1 MSENMIHIPL
11 KILGIL
17 LLIFAPAGSFAQ
29 ESLDDYVRLGLDNNI
44 ALKQKNIPVE
54 HAELALKTAQSF
66 FLPSVSLKMDYTSGE
81 GGRAISIP
89 VGDMLNPVYNTLNA
103 LTNSNSFP
111 HINNVKEDFLPFQFY
126 DAKLRVTVPLLNTD
140 LIYNRNIQEVVKEI
154 KDQDYQRYRLD
165 LKRDIKIAYY
175 RYLAAIAVLQVNEE
189 SKTSAVEA
197 IRVNRSLL
205 DKGSGLLV
213 YVLRAESELEALNTK
228 LIEAA
233 ADRKAATQY
242 FNFLLNR
249 PLDMEIKVF
258 EIVAGNSED
267 TVTNSTT
274 GLRVELQ
281 QIKNVEK
288 IHELTLAM
296 HKYQWLPKINMFFD
310 IGAQDKLKTFNNSS
324 KYYLF
329 GFTLE
334 TPLFEAF
341 RGSYRQEE
349 AILNIKDQKLTL
361 EDVTR
366 KLEMLKSLNKDKV
379 TSALSSLKSAGKQLK
394 TAQAYQTLID
404 KGYKEGLNTFIETV
418 DARAQFRQASEL
430 ERICRYRLLIA
441 QAEFERETSYIN

>member
-1 MSENMIHIPL
+1 
-11 KILGIL
+11 
-17 LLIFAPAGSFAQ
+17 
-29 ESLDDYVRLGLDNNI
+29 
-44 ALKQKNIPVE
+44 
-54 HAELALKTAQSF
+54 
-66 FLPSVSLKMDYTSGE
+66 
-81 GGRAISIP
+81 
-89 VGDMLNPVYNTLNA
+89 
-103 LTNSNSFP
+103 
-111 HINNVKEDFLPFQFY
+111 
-126 DAKLRVTVPLLNTD
+126 
-140 LIYNRNIQEVVKEI
+140 
-154 KDQDYQRYRLD
+154 
-165 LKRDIKIAYY
+165 
-175 RYLAAIAVLQVNEE
+175 
-189 SKTSAVEA
+189 
-197 IRVNRSLL
+197 
-205 DKGSGLLV
+205 
-213 YVLRAESELEALNTK
+213 
-228 LIEAA
+228 
-233 ADRKAATQY
+233 
-242 FNFLLNR
+242 
-249 PLDMEIKVF
+249 MEIKVF